1 MLNIHHLELFYY
13 VARHGGI
20 AQAVRRM
27 PYGIQQ
33 PAISAQILALEDH
46 LGQTLF
52 RRRPFELTAAGRELF
67 EFAEPFFGRLEEVE
81 SRLLGGPTQRLRFG
95 ASQVVLRDHLPG
107 ILRELR
113 RRVPKVAL
121 VLKAGYQQEL
131 EQMLVAG
138 EIDLAVTVI
147 DRTVAA
153 GLKSEI
159 LIELPLVLWVP
170 HATTAR
176 NVEEILGADRISQP
190 LVALRSEEAVVRL
203 FNQELARRGVVWPI
217 AIEAGTL
224 DLVATYAAEGL
235 GVGLGVEAPGSLE
248 MTGVRSLR
256 LDGFPTLPV
265 GLLWGRRLSP
275 VAQQLAEL
283 LRDAARVLS
292 KTPEATPAA
301 APARRPTPSARKGR
315 DPTAPS

>member
-20 AQAVRRM
+20 AQAVRKM

-46 LGQTLF
+46 LGLTLF
-52 RRRPFELTAAGRELF
+52 RRRPFELTSAGRELF
-67 EFAEPFFGRLEEVE
+67 AFAEPFFGRLDEMEG
-81 SRLLGGPTQRLRFG
+81 RLLGGPTQRLRFG

-113 RRVPKVAL
+113 RRIPKVAL

-147 DRTVAA
+147 DRSVAT

-159 LIELPLVLWVP
+159 LIELPIVLWVP
-170 HATTAR
+170 KASKIRSA
-176 NVEEILGADRISQP
+176 EEILGADRIAEP
-190 LVALRSEEAVVRL
+190 LVALRAEEAMVRL
-203 FNQELARRGVVWPI
+203 FTQELAKRGVVWPI
-217 AIEAGTL
+217 SIEAGTL
-224 DLVATYAAEGL
+224 ELVATYAAEAL
-235 GVGLGVEAPGSLE
+235 GVGLGLEVPG
-248 MTGVRSLR
+248 TPVVAGVRCLR
-256 LDGFPTLPV
+256 LDSFPKLPV
-265 GLLWGRRLSP
+265 GLLWGRRMSP
-275 VAQQLAEL
+275 VAQQLATL
-283 LRDAARVLS
+283 LREAASALS
-292 KTPEATPAA
+292 KGDPWVAGP
-301 APARRPTPSARKGR
+301 
-315 DPTAPS
+315 DPTQGSAKSPGPTGGKH